1 MLSGISN
8 LIQFLDKNSDLRF
21 LISRIQKSSDN
32 YWLVGGCLRNS
43 LLDLPQNDIDICCS
57 GDPTLLIQT
66 WADEVSA
73 HWFWLDK
80 KRRQSRVLLG
90 NGLALDF
97 TPLRAPSITE
107 DLQLRDFTINA
118 LALPLDESF
127 PQLELLDPTGG
138 VGDLQNRCLET
149 CSPQS
154 FLDDPLRVL
163 KGIRHVV
170 TLDFTLSA
178 DAFAQTRKS
187 AHLITNIAGER
198 IRDELAKIF
207 AVDNIVRGVE
217 LLIDSGLLGSLF
229 GAVGQNWNRQAAVA
243 ELAHISAAANEAGL
257 KIAVDPT
264 EADNSEQFPT
274 RSVFLLA
281 RLLNHYSP
289 ADLPDL
295 LHQRLRF
302 SRYLQKLIEEL
313 QHPPDLELLSLARE
327 IDGQRREAVLVEQ
340 IEPFAEKKMV
350 YWSLCGNLIALQRV
364 EELRQSFESEKK
376 FGRIPDLLNG
386 KRVASLLDG
395 TSSARI
401 GEWQK
406 KLKLAEING
415 EIATSN
421 EAEKWLKS
429 YLDP

>member
-1 MLSGISN
+1 MLSRISN
-8 LIQFLDKNSDLRF
+8 LIEFLDKNSDLKF

-57 GDPTLLIQT
+57 GDPTLLTQT

-80 KRRQSRVLLG
+80 KRQQSRVLLE

-97 TPLRAPSITE
+97 TPLRAPTIIE

-127 PQLELLDPTGG
+127 PKLELVDPTGG
-138 VGDLQNRCLET
+138 VSDLQNRRLET

-163 KGIRHVV
+163 KGIRHAV
-170 TLDFTLSA
+170 TLDFTLSSA
-178 DAFAQTRKS
+178 TFAQTRKS

-198 IRDELAKIF
+198 VRDELAKIF
-207 AVDNIVRGVE
+207 AANNIVRGVE
-217 LLIDSGLLGSLF
+217 LLIDSGLLGFLF
-229 GAVGQNWNRQAAVA
+229 GGVGQNWNRQAAVA
-243 ELAHISAAANEAGL
+243 ELEQLSVAADLTEFG
-257 KIAVDPT
+257 IAADPT
-264 EADNSEQFPT
+264 EAASSEQFST
-274 RSVFLLA
+274 RAVFLLA
-281 RLLNHYSP
+281 RLLNRYSP
-289 ADLPDL
+289 ANLPDL

-302 SRYLQKLIEEL
+302 SRYLKRLIEEL
-313 QHPPDLELLSLARE
+313 QHPPDLELLSLALV
-327 IDGQRREAVLVEQ
+327 IDGQRREALLVEQ
-340 IEPFAEKKMV
+340 LEPFAEKKMA
-350 YWSLCGNLIALQRV
+350 YWCLCGNSITLQRV
-364 EELRQSFESEKK
+364 EELQKSFVSEQK

-386 KRVASLLDG
+386 KLVASLLDG
-395 TSSARI
+395 TSSTRV

-415 EIATSN
+415 EIATTG

-429 YLDP
+429 HLDP